1 MSGEINARQNTKNN
15 CFLILRTPQS
25 QASEHWSSLHYK
37 VPIVLMKQQQQFTA
51 PHPHQLYIIHLRQA
65 QESSGCSSTITSEPS
80 TQSHHPISS
89 YPSSKWQHSHHIILI
104 VLPNGRTQSYLVFV
118 LVVVVLR
125 KLYQRIQNA
134 ATTAAWGVQL
144 IVELKLK
151 NCYIWLLLVLFRNVV
166 FGNRIREDQ
175 TKHPAFP
182 IAH

>member
-37 VPIVLMKQQQQFTA
+37 VPIVLMKQQQQQVTA

-89 YPSSKWQHSHHIILI
+89 YPSSKWQHSHHIIPI
-104 VLPNGRTQSYLVFV
+104 VLLPNGRTQSYLVFV
-118 LVVVVLR
+118 LVVVVEKIIPTHTKCGNNGSMR
-125 KLYQRIQNA
+125 CPINRWIETKKLLHL
-134 ATTAAWGVQL
+134 TAARV
-144 IVELKLK
+144 I
-151 NCYIWLLLVLFRNVV
+151 
-166 FGNRIREDQ
+166 
-175 TKHPAFP
+175 
-182 IAH
+182 